1 MNSLGQEEKGMNI
14 RSLERAGRAGKQDGV
29 AVSPGQ
35 EEEVQNCVST
45 RDSNWPV
52 IKDHSV
58 KLHRVSPLL
67 LQCRI
72 THSSRWIAQ
81 VLASELSLLAFI
93 LLVVMVFS
101 KKWLCFER
109 IRFYQHWPMNVTT
122 KIYTSVHIMSL
133 GLLHIYKSKSYSNSE
148 WESFKLWTNHPAFGV
163 AKITFCL
170 ALGLGIILTI
180 WLHLPYIPGLQKLPF
195 FGWIGTVMSF
205 CEAFFVFFTL
215 ILFPVNIW
223 LFELRKNLSIP
234 LCWSYFI
241 GWLVFI
247 LYVICAVLCY
257 FNHGK
262 FWCLILSHPTSSS
275 SSSSSEHESVSELAT
290 SNTTVSQEEVLD
302 PEKKKASLAPSPVY
316 SSKSASSS
324 FPSPNTEVG
333 WPSSLQGIKEGGL

>member
-1 MNSLGQEEKGMNI
+1 MEDRSRVREYSRWRQGTLGMNSLGQEEKVMNI

-35 EEEVQNCVST
+35 EEGVENCVST

-93 LLVVMVFS
+93 MLVVMVFS

-133 GLLHIYKSKSYSNSE
+133 GLLHIYKSKSYSNTE
-148 WESFKLWTNHPAFGV
+148 WE
-163 AKITFCL
+163 
-170 ALGLGIILTI
+170 
-180 WLHLPYIPGLQKLPF
+180 
-195 FGWIGTVMSF
+195 
-205 CEAFFVFFTL
+205 
-215 ILFPVNIW
+215 
-223 LFELRKNLSIP
+223 R
-234 LCWSYFI
+234 
-241 GWLVFI
+241 
-247 LYVICAVLCY
+247 
-257 FNHGK
+257 
-262 FWCLILSHPTSSS
+262 
-275 SSSSSEHESVSELAT
+275 
-290 SNTTVSQEEVLD
+290 
-302 PEKKKASLAPSPVY
+302 
-316 SSKSASSS
+316 
-324 FPSPNTEVG
+324 
-333 WPSSLQGIKEGGL
+333 

>member
-1 MNSLGQEEKGMNI
+1 MNSLSQEKKVMNI
-14 RSLERAGRAGKQDGV
+14 RSLERAERAGKQDGV

-35 EEEVQNCVST
+35 EKGVQNCVST
-45 RDSNWPV
+45 HDSNWSV
-52 IKDHSV
+52 IKGHGV

-67 LQCRI
+67 LQDRI
-72 THSSRWIAQ
+72 THSSRWIMQ

-109 IRFYQHWPMNVTT
+109 IRFYQHWPMNITT

-133 GLLHIYKSKSYSNSE
+133 GLLHIYKSKSCSNSE

-180 WLHLPYIPGLQKLPF
+180 WLHLPYIPGLQKLSYF
-195 FGWIGTVMSF
+195 SWIGTVMSF
-205 CEAFFVFFTL
+205 CEAFFIFFTL
-215 ILFPVNIW
+215 ILFPVNVW

-234 LCWSYFI
+234 LCWSYFT

-257 FNHGK
+257 FNHGN
-262 FWCLILSHPTSSS
+262 FWCLVLSHPASSS
-275 SSSSSEHESVSELAT
+275 SSSSSEHESECEPVT
-290 SNTTVSQEEVLD
+290 SSTTVTQEELLD
-302 PEKKKASLAPSPVY
+302 PEQKKASLAPSPVY
-316 SSKSASSS
+316 SSNAASSS
-324 FPSPNTEVG
+324 FPSPNTELE
-333 WPSSLQGIKEGGL
+333 P

>member
-148 WESFKLWTNHPAFGV
+148 WERQF
-163 AKITFCL
+163 
-170 ALGLGIILTI
+170 
-180 WLHLPYIPGLQKLPF
+180 
-195 FGWIGTVMSF
+195 
-205 CEAFFVFFTL
+205 
-215 ILFPVNIW
+215 
-223 LFELRKNLSIP
+223 
-234 LCWSYFI
+234 
-241 GWLVFI
+241 
-247 LYVICAVLCY
+247 
-257 FNHGK
+257 
-262 FWCLILSHPTSSS
+262 
-275 SSSSSEHESVSELAT
+275 
-290 SNTTVSQEEVLD
+290 
-302 PEKKKASLAPSPVY
+302 
-316 SSKSASSS
+316 
-324 FPSPNTEVG
+324 
-333 WPSSLQGIKEGGL
+333 

>member
-1 MNSLGQEEKGMNI
+1 MNSLGQEEKVMNI

-35 EEEVQNCVST
+35 EEGVENCVST

-93 LLVVMVFS
+93 MLVVMVFS

-215 ILFPVNIW
+215 ILFPVNVW

-262 FWCLILSHPTSSS
+262 FWCLILSHPASSS

-324 FPSPNTEVG
+324 FPSPNTEQAH
-333 WPSSLQGIKEGGL
+333 L